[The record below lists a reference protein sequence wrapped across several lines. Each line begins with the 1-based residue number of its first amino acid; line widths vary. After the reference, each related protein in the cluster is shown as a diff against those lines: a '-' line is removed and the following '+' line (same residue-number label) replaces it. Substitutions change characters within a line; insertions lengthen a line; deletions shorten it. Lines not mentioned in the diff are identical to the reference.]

1 MENYFISRK
10 KRSKTYTPV
19 DAFIVNE
26 QFAPIAYRV
35 SHPIVLNAF
44 IIGEEN
50 VFYEV
55 LEGIYCVNGGTLKLK
70 VKKQY
75 GK

>member
-26 QFAPIAYRV
+26 
-35 SHPIVLNAF
+35 
-44 IIGEEN
+44 
-50 VFYEV
+50 
-55 LEGIYCVNGGTLKLK
+55 
-70 VKKQY
+70 
-75 GK
+75 